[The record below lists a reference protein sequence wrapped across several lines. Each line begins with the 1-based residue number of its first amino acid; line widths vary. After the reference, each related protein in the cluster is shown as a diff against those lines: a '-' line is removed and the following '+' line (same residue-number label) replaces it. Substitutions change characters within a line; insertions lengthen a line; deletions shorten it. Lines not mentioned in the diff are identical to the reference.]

1 MVGLFIYILFQYT
14 FRCFLNFLTW
24 FYTWKFL
31 KESVL
36 HTNAV
41 LSKISATIK
50 PFYRKEEE

>member
-24 FYTWKFL
+24 FYTWKLF